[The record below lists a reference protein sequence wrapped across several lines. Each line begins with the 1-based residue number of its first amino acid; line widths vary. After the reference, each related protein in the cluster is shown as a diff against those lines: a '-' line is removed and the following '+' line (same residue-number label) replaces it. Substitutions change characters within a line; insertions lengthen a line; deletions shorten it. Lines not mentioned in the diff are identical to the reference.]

1 MLRGLLLSTWLHFW
15 ICTLYSTTFCMPL
28 YFFYSSS
35 LFVTTEVILPSTGH
49 WSNLVH
55 FALVYTNLSAIQFYM
70 NTSLL
75 VASCESK
82 VFHIWHKDMAAAEPA
97 CPVQAGIYYIIL
109 VNINLYIHYIEDN
122 FLKCIGW
129 HFWALQLKWHM
140 SVCRH

>member
-1 MLRGLLLSTWLHFW
+1 MRKILFLKMFLCSEVYYSLRDYIFEYVLFTPLHFA
-15 ICTLYSTTFCMPL
+15 CHFTFSTAVHCL
-28 YFFYSSS
+28 
-35 LFVTTEVILPSTGH
+35 LQVILPSTGH

-97 CPVQAGIYYIIL
+97 CPVQAGIDYLIL
-109 VNINLYIHYIEDN
+109 LNINLYIPLYWRELFEMHWLT
-122 FLKCIGW
+122 FLST
-129 HFWALQLKWHM
+129 L
-140 SVCRH
+140 S